1 MSEHDSHAD
10 RLGSLT
16 PEERLR
22 IFDEERRRIE
32 REAADAAPQSSVP
45 GPSAPTGEHPRVRRF
60 LTGTLGASITAVALV
75 IIGGGIVFSLSEGGE
90 TRRTS
95 TAATTP
101 TVRGL
106 IDTTP
111 ATPTEPVPPPEPERT
126 VGDIQL
132 TAMQE
137 NNTTFTVKTD
147 FVEDAR
153 PITLRVEGKEYPVE
167 KRDGTSYVFSN
178 VTVPIIGT
186 NSAKLVLGTGEGL
199 PPSVTLPFLIKREVT
214 TLDEWR
220 KYAENIDYK
229 RLAKGA
235 DKYAGKLV
243 KGQGKIYQI
252 TEDSGMTTGGI
263 NVTPKGYG
271 YWDDNVRFTMVGTT
285 DFVQDDTVR
294 FYGHVVGDYTYETT
308 AGWNL
313 TVPAIIVDEMER

>member
-22 IFDEERRRIE
+22 IFDEERRRIG
-32 REAADAAPQSSVP
+32 REAADAVPLSSVP
-45 GPSAPTGEHPRVRRF
+45 SPTSPTGEHPRVRRF
-60 LTGTLGASITAVALV
+60 LTSTFGASIAAVALV
-75 IIGGGIVFSLSEGGE
+75 VIGGGIVFSLSEGGE
-90 TRRTS
+90 DRRPS

-101 TVRGL
+101 TVGGL

-111 ATPTEPVPPPEPERT
+111 ATPIEPASPPEPVRT
-126 VGDIQL
+126 VEDVQL

-137 NNTTFTVKTD
+137 NNTTFAVKTD
-147 FVEDAR
+147 FVEDVR
-153 PITLRVEGKEYPVE
+153 TITLRVEGKEYTLE

-178 VTVPIIGT
+178 VTVPIIGM
-186 NSAKLVLGTGEGL
+186 NSAKLVLGSGEGL

-243 KGQGKIYQI
+243 KGRGKIYQI
-252 TEDSGMTTGGI
+252 TESGGKTTGGI

-271 YWDDNVRFTMVGTT
+271 FWDDNVRFTMDGTT
-285 DFVQDDTVR
+285 DFLQDDTVR
-294 FYGHVVGDYTYETT
+294 FYGNVAGDYTYETT
-308 AGWNL
+308 AGWYL
-313 TVPAIIVDEMER
+313 TVPAIIIEEMER